1 MKTPKKFQRNIYT
14 HLYVYVYVCIY
25 IYILRRERERETE
38 SLYNRDIQE
47 RGSNL
52 LEKEVKIEE
61 RERDRGKLLQHGI
74 KENEDQ
80 LTMSEI

>member
-1 MKTPKKFQRNIYT
+1 MKAPKKFQRNIYT
-14 HLYVYVYVCIY
+14 HIYVYVYVYVYIY
-25 IYILRRERERETE
+25 IYIYIKTRERERE

-61 RERDRGKLLQHGI
+61 RER
-74 KENEDQ
+74 
-80 LTMSEI
+80 

>member
-1 MKTPKKFQRNIYT
+1 MWE
-14 HLYVYVYVCIY
+14 
-25 IYILRRERERETE
+25 RERERERERE
-38 SLYNRDIQE
+38 SSYNRDMQE

-52 LEKEVKIEE
+52 LGKEVKIEE